1 MSCDPRVPDA
11 GRSATGDPVRLWG
24 HSLGAQVPRPG
35 HHVQARRAVHSSQTR
50 IVSLIESV
58 VNVGS
63 GFILSLILWQF
74 VLAPWFGYE
83 VTIATNLQLTTV
95 FTVVSVGRG
104 YLWRRFF
111 ARGLHSRLV
120 QWARRVT

>member
-1 MSCDPRVPDA
+1 MR
-11 GRSATGDPVRLWG
+11 GTG
-24 HSLGAQVPRPG
+24 LGAQVPWAG
-35 HHVQARRAVHSSQTR
+35 HYIQARREVHTQEGNDHSQSR

-83 VTIATNLQLTTV
+83 VTISTNLQLTTV
-95 FTVVSVGRG
+95 FTVVSVARG

-111 ARGLHSRLV
+111 ARDLHKRLTR
-120 QWARRVT
+120 WARRVT

>member
-1 MSCDPRVPDA
+1 M
-11 GRSATGDPVRLWG
+11 
-24 HSLGAQVPRPG
+24 
-35 HHVQARRAVHSSQTR
+35 
-50 IVSLIESV
+50 ESV

-83 VTIATNLQLTTV
+83 VTILTNLQLTTV
-95 FTVVSVGRG
+95 FTVFSVGRG

-111 ARGLHSRLV
+111 ARGLHRVVLKIIRRLL
-120 QWARRVT
+120 WTT

>member
-1 MSCDPRVPDA
+1 M
-11 GRSATGDPVRLWG
+11 WG

-35 HHVQARRAVHSSQTR
+35 HHIQARGAVHSQKESDRSQSR

-63 GFILSLILWQF
+63 GFLLSLVLWQF

-83 VTIATNLQLTTV
+83 VTISTNLQLTTV